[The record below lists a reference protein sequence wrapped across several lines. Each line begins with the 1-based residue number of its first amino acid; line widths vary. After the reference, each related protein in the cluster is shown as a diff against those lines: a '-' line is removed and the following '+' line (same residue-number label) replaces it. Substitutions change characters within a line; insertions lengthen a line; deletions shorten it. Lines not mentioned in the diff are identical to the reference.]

1 MRAGTEYMIKKAQL
15 TEKVPP
21 PLSFPA
27 LTSLKVFGMSS
38 HSISSVQHLLRAAL
52 LLSFRR
58 LPSDI
63 VTFTYSTWQGKTSTL
78 IELWFPRLLSMIWN
92 LRVADK
98 DSPCNLFI
106 EEYWHYHLRAD
117 NWLNSVKIDKN
128 KHFLVCEIF
137 SEFVSARTNS
147 GLQHGMTQRHQEPKK
162 NKKLQKLSR
171 ITHTFANHLT
181 TG

>member
-1 MRAGTEYMIKKAQL
+1 MLIANSIGDLDRYFQLFVLFHLNIKVLWAKYKIAMLLSKTLSIKTANHTKCALALNTWSEKAQL

-98 DSPCNLFI
+98 D
-106 EEYWHYHLRAD
+106 W
-117 NWLNSVKIDKN
+117 
-128 KHFLVCEIF
+128 
-137 SEFVSARTNS
+137 
-147 GLQHGMTQRHQEPKK
+147 
-162 NKKLQKLSR
+162 
-171 ITHTFANHLT
+171 
-181 TG
+181 

>member
-63 VTFTYSTWQGKTSTL
+63 VTFTYST
-78 IELWFPRLLSMIWN
+78 
-92 LRVADK
+92 
-98 DSPCNLFI
+98 
-106 EEYWHYHLRAD
+106 
-117 NWLNSVKIDKN
+117 
-128 KHFLVCEIF
+128 
-137 SEFVSARTNS
+137 
-147 GLQHGMTQRHQEPKK
+147 
-162 NKKLQKLSR
+162 
-171 ITHTFANHLT
+171 
-181 TG
+181 